1 MKHSGFNTSFRLF
14 SLILLMIAAYSCVH
28 IQYSTSGASIPTGA
42 STFSVQLFENNAPL
56 INPSLSQLLTD
67 ELRNKLESQTSLK
80 PINGFGDLDFTGSI
94 TGYEVRPVAI
104 QGDDVA
110 AKNRLTITLKVKY
123 SNALDPKYEFDKS
136 FSRYEDFDGNT
147 DLNQVEDNL
156 VPLIVEKLVQDIF
169 NESVVNW

>member
-1 MKHSGFNTSFRLF
+1 MNHSAFTKTFRL
-14 SLILLMIAAYSCVH
+14 SALILLILAAFSCVH
-28 IQYSTSGASIPTGA
+28 IKYSTSGASIPTA
-42 STFSVQLFENNAPL
+42 AKTFSVQLFENNAS
-56 INPSLSQLLTD
+56 IVNPSLSQLLTD

-136 FSRYEDFDGNT
+136 FSRYEDFDGNS
-147 DLNQVEDNL
+147 DLSQVEGNL